1 VNPQRTS
8 RLGGDFGGPV
18 SASKIPFV
26 ADKAQR
32 LTSRLLSHG
41 SRTSAALA
49 TAFFLGRAL
58 LLRIQPQRFELPT
71 PFRRSVTQSLDVD
84 ASREATF
91 HRSADQLG
99 RKKGER
105 DGHVDMRCIA
115 RAMLFAKR
123 RWRILS

>member
-1 VNPQRTS
+1 VALSPH
-8 RLGGDFGGPV
+8 P
-18 SASKIPFV
+18 KIPFL

-49 TAFFLGRAL
+49 TAAFLGRAL
-58 LLRIQPQRFELPT
+58 LLRIQTQRFELPT

-99 RKKGER
+99 RKKGKR
-105 DGHVDMRCIA
+105 DGHVDMTDAASLARCNL
-115 RAMLFAKR
+115 R
-123 RWRILS
+123 SVGGGS